1 MNQEFSKID
10 GLIDANRTD
19 LVEKMSAMIGIRAM
33 SPKSGGDGEMRRA
46 EYLEGILKSWGLE
59 TKRYDYTDDTG
70 TVRPNIITRIGSSD
84 MTIWFVGH
92 MDTVSEGD
100 PKLWK
105 SDPFTARVDG
115 DMMYGRGTVDD
126 GIGVFSAM
134 YALKAMKD
142 SGAAMK
148 YNFGLA
154 LVSDEEMGSLYGMDK
169 LVKEPACSRK
179 ETCSACLT
187 CGPMT
192 GRG

>member
-10 GLIDANRTD
+10 GLIDASRNRPCGKD
-19 LVEKMSAMIGIRAM
+19 ERHDRHKSHVPERAE
-33 SPKSGGDGEMRRA
+33 GTGEMRRA

-154 LVSDEEMGSLYGMDK
+154 LVSDEE
-169 LVKEPACSRK
+169 
-179 ETCSACLT
+179 
-187 CGPMT
+187 T
-192 GRG
+192 G